1 MEDENSTSAYYNAI
15 PRILLAAL
23 RRRLFFAFQ
32 TGSTI
37 LDGRFLIPKVNYKM
51 SKCVFRHEGEKCGF
65 WHSVK
70 NVINEGC
77 KGFLG
82 DPRLIHRH
90 FLSRGAAEG
99 QKDDELTEG
108 RQENPCNPS
117 EMTFLTEGS
126 ETTLCPSGEHH
137 FFPPSAE
144 KHSIK
149 SFHTY
154 WGLLMSYSVSFLS
167 FWLFFWVF
175 FGGGEFKKM
184 TEFGEREDKPVEKS
198 FSSLA
203 YPPARQCHKGNF
215 LTAILEAMW

>member
-1 MEDENSTSAYYNAI
+1 MVTAQSKGRTIKKWTSI
-15 PRILLAAL
+15 TFGKI
-23 RRRLFFAFQ
+23 
-32 TGSTI
+32 I
-37 LDGRFLIPKVNYKM
+37 
-51 SKCVFRHEGEKCGF
+51 CVFRHEGEKCGF

-117 EMTFLTEGS
+117 EMTFLTEGP

-184 TEFGEREDKPVEKS
+184 AEFGEREDKPVEKS

-215 LTAILEAMW
+215 LTPILEAKTLFFNTQWEKIKLTSAARQA